1 MTATGYGAAGY
12 LPLTG
17 GEVTGD
23 LTVDGTTYVS
33 GLNAYGPVEA
43 RSSLLVQGGEFALDV
58 TDSAAAALASA
69 GTITT
74 AGNTTATVAPTANV
88 TGVIMAA
95 PDNWGAT
102 FVLINASAYTITMAA
117 VGTSHVANGVTCV
130 VAANSAMM
138 LVWNEH
144 TSTWYP
150 L

>member
-58 TDSAAAALASA
+58 TDSAATALASA
-69 GTITT
+69 GTIAT
-74 AGNTTATVAPTANV
+74 AGNTTETVAPTANV

-102 FVLINASAYTITMAA
+102 FVLINASSFTITMAA
-117 VGTSHVANGVTCV
+117 LGTSRVANGVACV
-130 VAANSAMM
+130 VPAGSAMQFI
-138 LVWNEH
+138 WNQV
-144 TSTWYP
+144 TSLWYP
-150 L
+150 A